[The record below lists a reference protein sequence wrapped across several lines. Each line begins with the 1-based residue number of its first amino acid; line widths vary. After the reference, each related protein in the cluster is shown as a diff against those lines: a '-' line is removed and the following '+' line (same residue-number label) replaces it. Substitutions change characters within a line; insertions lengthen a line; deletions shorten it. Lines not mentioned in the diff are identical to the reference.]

1 VPELVGSPGG
11 GRIHALDAAASDAR
25 SLVRRAG
32 RLSEKLEAL
41 ENPELQGLAAE
52 QLEVCERMLAQLEKG
67 RVQERMH
74 MRRALRG
81 APEDESA

>member
-1 VPELVGSPGG
+1 VGSPGG

>member
-1 VPELVGSPGG
+1 MPELVGSPGG